1 MKNRIAYLVDNKKI
15 CIEDGEMPVMGE
27 TDVIVEVKHIGV
39 CGSDKPLFM
48 NPMDPN
54 CPFDVP
60 MVLGHEAAGIVV
72 DVGEKVTHIQI
83 GDKVCFEPAVPCGH
97 CKFCKE
103 GRYNLCDNLE
113 FMGPPKNNGCLQKY
127 VAHLAD
133 MVHKLPERMSTE
145 QGALIE
151 PLAVAMHAA
160 DRANMKMGDTVVIL
174 GCGCIGLNALLV
186 CLARGAKKV
195 YVADLSD
202 TRLAKAEELGASEI
216 VNSGNEDMVRRIME
230 LTGGRGADV
239 VLETAGSPVTAG
251 MTPDLIAKGG
261 KIVMVGNIHSPVS
274 IDFFKL
280 NFKEADI
287 LLTFRYCNDY
297 EAAIEGVASG
307 KIPAEKLITHRF
319 DFEQT
324 EEAFLTAYEKA
335 DTAVKVVI
343 RV

>member
-1 MKNRIAYLVDNKKI
+1 MKNRIAYLIDSKKFAI
-15 CIEDGEMPVMGE
+15 KDAEMPIMAE
-27 TDVIVEVKHIGV
+27 SDVLVEVKHIGV
-39 CGSDKPLFM
+39 CGSDKPLVM

-72 DVGEKVTHIQI
+72 DVGSRVKHVKI

-103 GRYNLCDNLE
+103 GRYNLCDELE

-127 VAHLAD
+127 VAHPAD
-133 MVHKLPERMSTE
+133 MVHKLPEGMSTE

-151 PLAVAMHAA
+151 PLSVAMHAVN
-160 DRANMKMGDTVVIL
+160 RVNVKMGDTVVIL
-174 GCGCIGLNALLV
+174 GCGCIGLNVLLV
-186 CLARGAKKV
+186 CLARGVKKA

-202 TRLAKAEELGASEI
+202 TRLEMAKKLGADGI
-216 VNSGNEDMVRRIME
+216 INSGKEDVIKKITE
-230 LTGGRGADV
+230 LTDGKGADV
-239 VLETAGSPVTAG
+239 VIETAGSPVTAG
-251 MTPDLIAKGG
+251 MTPDLVAKGG
-261 KIVMVGNIHSPVS
+261 KIIMVGNIHAPVS

-297 EAAIEGVASG
+297 ETAIEGVASG

-324 EEAFLTAYEKA
+324 EEAFITAYEKA
-335 DTAVKVVI
+335 NTAVKVVI
-343 RV
+343 KV

>member
-1 MKNRIAYLVDNKKI
+1 MKNRIAYLVDKKKFKV
-15 CIEDGEMPVMGE
+15 EDAEMPEMNAS
-27 TDVIVEVKHIGV
+27 DVLVEVKHIGV

-48 NPMDPN
+48 DPTDPH
-54 CPFDVP
+54 CPFDIP
-60 MVLGHEAAGIVV
+60 MVLGHEAAGVVV
-72 DVGEKVTHIQI
+72 DVGEKVKGIKV

-127 VAHLAD
+127 VAHPED
-133 MVHKLPERMSTE
+133 MVFKLPENMGTE

-151 PLAVAMHAA
+151 PLAVAMHAVN
-160 DRANMKMGDTVVIL
+160 RANVKMGDTVVIL

-186 CLARGAKKV
+186 CLARGTKKV
-195 YVADLSD
+195 YVADLSE
-202 TRLAKAEELGASEI
+202 TRLAKAKELGASEI
-216 VNSGNEDMVRRIME
+216 INSGKEDLVQRIME
-230 LTGGRGADV
+230 LTSGKGVSV
-239 VLETAGSPVTAG
+239 VFETAGSPITAG
-251 MTPDLIAKGG
+251 VTPDLVGKGG
-261 KIVMVGNIHSPVS
+261 KIVMVGNIHAPVS
-274 IDFFKL
+274 MDFFKL

-287 LLTFRYCNDY
+287 ILTFRYCNDY
-297 EAAIEGVASG
+297 MAAIEGVASG
-307 KIPAEKLITHRF
+307 RIPVEKLVTNKF

-343 RV
+343 EV